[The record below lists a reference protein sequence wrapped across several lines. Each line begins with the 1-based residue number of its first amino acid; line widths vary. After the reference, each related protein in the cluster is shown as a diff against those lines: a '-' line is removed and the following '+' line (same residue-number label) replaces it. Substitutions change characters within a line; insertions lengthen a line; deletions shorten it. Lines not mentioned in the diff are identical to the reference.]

1 MYRDS
6 VLLASLALASPLAI
20 APAHALTMKECS
32 AKYNAAKEAGTLGN
46 MKWNDFRKA
55 QCGADATAA
64 AATPNPAK
72 PDTKTSTSTAKQQ
85 TAAAGQSKGLNMTQ
99 CSAKFKAAQEAN
111 ATTLKWNDFRK
122 AECGPGA
129 DPEAL
134 TSNDTKEPPAAT
146 TAAPK
151 GVSFPSSVSAKYA
164 SETPAKARMHTCL
177 DQYYANKNNNTLGGL
192 KWIQKGGGFYSLC
205 NAKLKG

>member
-1 MYRDS
+1 MPISRL
-6 VLLASLALASPLAI
+6 VLFASLALASPLAI

-64 AATPNPAK
+64 AATPNAAAATPNAAQPQKKAK
-72 PDTKTSTSTAKQQ
+72 AATAKANTTTADQ
-85 TAAAGQSKGLNMTQ
+85 TKGLTMAQ
-99 CSAKFKAAQEAN
+99 CSAKYKAAQEAN
-111 ATTLKWNDFRK
+111 ASTLKWNDFRK

-134 TSNDTKEPPAAT
+134 TSNDAQEPAAPT
-146 TAAPK
+146 IAAPR
-151 GVSFPSSVSAKYA
+151 GVSFPSSVSSKYA
-164 SETPAKARMHTCL
+164 GET
-177 DQYYANKNNNTLGGL
+177 
-192 KWIQKGGGFYSLC
+192 
-205 NAKLKG
+205 